1 MPDNLVFA
9 RLQLGKRKSQQGG
22 IRLIY
27 LHVTLIDRQTGGIK
41 YRILLKAGSNFSV
54 NQIFT

>member
-9 RLQLGKRKSQQGG
+9 RLQLGKRNSQQGG

-27 LHVTLIDRQTGGIK
+27 LHVTLVDLQTGRIK

-54 NQIFT
+54 NQILT